1 MIDWDEIEK
10 EDKIPQKIMEYKY
23 NVVYNRD
30 WKRFLN
36 SIEWDGEWLKHDTEE
51 EKLERQQ
58 QIEWNSHPFKDFID
72 KDSIL
77 L

>member
-1 MIDWDEIEK
+1 MIDYDEIEK
-10 EDKIPQKIMEYKY
+10 DDKTPQKIMEYQF

-30 WKRFLN
+30 WKRYLQ
-36 SIEWDGEWLKHDTEE
+36 SIEWDTWCRHETEE
-51 EKLERQQ
+51 EKLEREKERQ
-58 QIEWNSHPFKDFID
+58 WNSHPFKDFID